1 MTLSMGHMLQFESGE
16 QVMFEVRKHWFILV
30 SHMFWAFVA
39 ILLPILGY
47 AIVSELPI
55 TFIAPG
61 NTIFLFLFFYALW
74 LIGVLIY
81 VVYVWT
87 DYYLDVWV
95 ITNRR
100 IIDIDQKGFF
110 RRENATMQ
118 LSKIQDITTSVDGFF
133 ATLIGYGMVRVQT
146 AGFEREFVMYGVKN
160 PNHTRDMIE
169 SAVSQYGAIAIK

>member
-1 MTLSMGHMLQFESGE
+1 ML
-16 QVMFEVRKHWFILV
+16 EVRKHWFILMA
-30 SHMFWAFVA
+30 HMFWGLVA
-39 ILLPILGY
+39 VLLPILVY

-55 TFIAPG
+55 IISAPG
-61 NTIFLFLFFYALW
+61 NTLILFLFFYALW
-74 LIGVLIY
+74 LIGVLVFLTYI
-81 VVYVWT
+81 WT
-87 DYYLDVWV
+87 DYYLDVWI

-100 IIDIDQKGFF
+100 IIDIDQQGFF
-110 RRENATMQ
+110 NRENATMQ

-146 AGFEREFVMYGVKN
+146 AGYDREFIMYGVKN